1 MKPTRR
7 TYSLPPDLLKRF
19 EGRLP
24 SGERSRLIAK
34 LIEEWLTEQERD
46 ELRKQVIEGCKEM
59 SGLYL
64 EIDRE
69 WNTAADEVWR
79 HAE

>member
-1 MKPTRR
+1 MKLAKR
-7 TYSLPPDLLKRF
+7 TYSLPPDLLQRF
-19 EGRLP
+19 EGRLA
-24 SGERSRLIAK
+24 SGERSRFLAK
-34 LIEEWLTEQERD
+34 LIEAWLAERERE

-59 SGLYL
+59 AGLYL

-79 HAE
+79 DAE